1 MEKDF
6 DLPLEKDSNEPD
18 DFEFIVFEEDFDD
31 YDEDLDWEG
40 NEPNEDDL

>member
-6 DLPLEKDSNEPD
+6 NVPVEQELNEPE
-18 DFEFIVFEEDFDD
+18 DFECVVFEEDFDD

-40 NEPNEDDL
+40 NEPDEDAL

>member
-6 DLPLEKDSNEPD
+6 NVPVEQELNEPE
-18 DFEFIVFEEDFDD
+18 DFEFVVFEEDFDD

-40 NEPNEDDL
+40 NEPDEDAL